1 MADSQRPDVM
11 SPPPANRLFLAC
23 TPRTGNTW
31 FRKMV
36 AQATGGVDAAAHS
49 PSEIAWESVETPCI
63 VAMHCHRTPAFQSFL
78 ADAGFDV
85 LTMVRHPLDVLVS
98 ILHFSKYEP
107 ATARWLEGEGGDESP
122 LRCADP
128 TSAEFLDYALSR
140 RAALLLNVSSEWY
153 SSAREVVHYERLV
166 ADTAGTLD
174 AILRRLGCS
183 MHATADDVAIH
194 NSLDRLRRFSKY
206 HFWRGEPGLWR
217 RVIPASYQLSIYE
230 GHRDLFELWGYPRPD
245 ESPLLAEEARETWS
259 MICAGDAPK
268 SIQAGG
274 AVLPGI
280 HSNEAERHS

>member
-1 MADSQRPDVM
+1 
-11 SPPPANRLFLAC
+11 
-23 TPRTGNTW
+23 
-31 FRKMV
+31 MV

-128 TSAEFLDYALSR
+128 ASTEFLDYALSR

-153 SSAREVVHYERLV
+153 SSAREVIHYEPLV
-166 ADTAGTLD
+166 ADTAGTLH

-183 MHATADDVAIH
+183 MLATADDVAIH

-217 RVIPASYQLSIYE
+217 RVIPTSYQLSIY
-230 GHRDLFELWGYPRPD
+230 GRYRDLFELWGYPRPD
-245 ESPLLAEEARETWS
+245 DSPLSAAEARENWS
-259 MICAGDAPK
+259 TICAGDTPTA
-268 SIQAGG
+268 IQADG
-274 AVLPGI
+274 AVPPRTP
-280 HSNEAERHS
+280 SNQPESRSR